1 MRQLAKEGWLHNR
14 ARLIVGSFLT
24 KTLGIDWRHGA
35 AHFADLLVDGDLASN
50 VGNWQWV
57 AGRGANPRPG
67 RILNPLRQARRF
79 DRDGDYVRRYV
90 PELGHI
96 EGGAVHGPWEQA
108 GHAYPARIG
117 DEG

>member
-1 MRQLAKEGWLHNR
+1 
-14 ARLIVGSFLT
+14 
-24 KTLGIDWRHGA
+24 
-35 AHFADLLVDGDLASN
+35 
-50 VGNWQWV
+50 
-57 AGRGANPRPG
+57 
-67 RILNPLRQARRF
+67 LRQARRF

-108 GHAYPARIG
+108 GHDYPARIG